1 MRSLLFG
8 GVKGSSRMF
17 DFGLLPLRVCAG
29 LALALAHGLQK
40 VPPTPQFVEH
50 VAGFGFPVP
59 GLFAW
64 AAAFAEV
71 GGGILLALGLLTR
84 PAAFLI
90 LCNMVVAFVFAH
102 AQDPFPL
109 KEKALL
115 FGNIAFLFLCLGAG
129 RFSLDARFVK
139 R

>member
-8 GVKGSSRMF
+8 GVRSGSRLF
-17 DFGLLPLRVCAG
+17 DLGVLPVRVCAG
-29 LALALAHGLQK
+29 LALVLAHGLAK
-40 VPPTPQFVEH
+40 VPPSTQFVEH

-71 GGGILLALGLLTR
+71 GGGLLLALGLLTR
-84 PAAFLI
+84 PAALLI

-102 AQDPFPL
+102 AQDPFAA
-109 KEKALL
+109 KEKAFL
-115 FGNIAFLFLCLGAG
+115 FGNIAFLFLCVGAG
-129 RFSLDARFVK
+129 RFSVDARVVK